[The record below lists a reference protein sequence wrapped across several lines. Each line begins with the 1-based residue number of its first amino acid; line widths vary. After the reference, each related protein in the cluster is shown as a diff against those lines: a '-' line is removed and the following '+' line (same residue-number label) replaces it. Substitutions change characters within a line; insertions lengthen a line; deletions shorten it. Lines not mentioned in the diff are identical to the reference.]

1 MQDGPMAPCIHI
13 SRRTK
18 STVSDSQRVPLQLSH
33 VVHVLLKVLL
43 SGIHVPTSR
52 ATILDASIAKVGG
65 SFSRPRKDR
74 LQARIRVSA
83 QTGQRECMHARRRK
97 RCDEPFTKRRWLGRS
112 TLQASCERRWLDCSV
127 WTHVRRVVMANGC
140 QPRGAGGEERLAHP
154 ATGAEQQQ
162 AAAAKTKLHAPLLRQ
177 RNGGY
182 LAVSWTVSPNNNAA
196 WPSCRLAR
204 AAIIITLLTAM
215 AEPRQARVCC
225 DRRRKVP
232 PARIG

>member
-1 MQDGPMAPCIHI
+1 M
-13 SRRTK
+13 
-18 STVSDSQRVPLQLSH
+18 SDSQRVPLQLSH

-154 ATGAEQQQ
+154 ATGGAAASSSSKDQ
-162 AAAAKTKLHAPLLRQ
+162 AARTTITTAQ
-177 RNGGY
+177 RWIPY
-182 LAVSWTVSPNNNAA
+182 CIVDCQP
-196 WPSCRLAR
+196 
-204 AAIIITLLTAM
+204 
-215 AEPRQARVCC
+215 EQ
-225 DRRRKVP
+225 
-232 PARIG
+232 

>member
-1 MQDGPMAPCIHI
+1 MQLGRMAPCIHI

-18 STVSDSQRVPLQLSH
+18 STVSASQKVPLRFSH
-33 VVHVLLKVLL
+33 VVHVLKVLL

-52 ATILDASIAKVGG
+52 AAILDASIAKVGG

-97 RCDEPFTKRRWLGRS
+97 RCDGPFTKRRWLGRS

-140 QPRGAGGEERLAHP
+140 QPRGASGEERLAHP
-154 ATGAEQQQ
+154 ATGGGAAA

-182 LAVSWTVSPNNNAA
+182 LTVSWTVSPNNNAG

-204 AAIIITLLTAM
+204 AAIITLTAM
-215 AEPRQARVCC
+215 GGPRQARVCC

-232 PARIG
+232 PARTP